1 MSRVAFPG
9 SAQDW
14 DQALERFI
22 EQDSEDALAPPESEF
37 LATLE
42 ALLGGRA
49 SAEAQPTEE
58 VTVKAFVCEGNLVLR
73 RPAPLRIE
81 DNALCVG
88 RQRIRIQLEQ
98 AA

>member
-1 MSRVAFPG
+1 MTRVAFPG

-22 EQDSEDALAPPESEF
+22 EQDSDDTLEPHESEF

-42 ALLGGRA
+42 ALLGDKA
-49 SAEAQPTEE
+49 SAEVQPTEE
-58 VTVKAFVCEGNLVLR
+58 VTVKAYVRDGSLVLR
-73 RPAPLRIE
+73 GPSPLPIE

-88 RQRIRIQLEQ
+88 RQRIRIELEP
-98 AA
+98 AV